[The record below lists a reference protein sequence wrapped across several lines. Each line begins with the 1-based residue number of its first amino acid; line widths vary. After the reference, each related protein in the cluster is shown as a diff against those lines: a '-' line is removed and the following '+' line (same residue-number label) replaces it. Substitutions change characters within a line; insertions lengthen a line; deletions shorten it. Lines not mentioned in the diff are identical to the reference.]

1 MSDEGSR
8 GVSLRGAVDLS
19 SLVNRPEPPAPGAV
33 GAGAGAAP
41 GATGAVSLV
50 VNVDEH
56 SFNDLVELSS
66 TVPVVVDLWASWAE
80 ESTRL
85 SATLIKIVREYAG
98 RFVLARVEAERNPRL
113 AQAFQA
119 QQVPTVAA
127 IIAGRPIGLFVGELP
142 EPELRDAIE
151 QVLAFAAQN
160 GVTGTIPVDDADA
173 GSDGADEAEAPE
185 PPLPPLHQEAFDAI
199 ERGDY
204 AAAVDA
210 YTKAIAQNPADDDAK
225 AGLAQVSLLDRL
237 QGKTLDDIRG
247 AAATDPENIDA
258 QLDVADADVSGGH
271 VEDAFDRL
279 LTLFPKLDADG
290 KNRVR
295 ERLVELFE
303 VVGTADARVIT
314 ARGRLANLL
323 Y

>member
-1 MSDEGSR
+1 MSDEGAR

-19 SLVNRPEPPAPGAV
+19 GLVNRAEKPAQPAGASDQAPG
-33 GAGAGAAP
+33 G
-41 GATGAVSLV
+41 SRLV
-50 VNVDEH
+50 VNVDDR

-66 TVPVVVDLWASWAE
+66 TVPVVVDLWAEWAE

-85 SATLIKIVREYAG
+85 SATLIKLVAEYAG
-98 RFVLARVEAERNPRL
+98 RFVLARVEAERSPQL
-113 AQAFQA
+113 ARAFQA

-127 IIAGRPIGLFVGELP
+127 VIAGRPIGLFVGELP

-160 GVTGTIPVDDADA
+160 GVSGTIPVGEADA
-173 GSDGADEAEAPE
+173 AAEGSSDAEAPAE

-204 AAAVDA
+204 PAAIDA
-210 YTKAIAQNPADDDAK
+210 YKRAIAQNPADDDAK
-225 AGLAQVSLLDRL
+225 AGLAQVSLLARL
-237 QGKTLDDIRG
+237 QGKTLDEVR
-247 AAATDPENIDA
+247 AAAAADPADVDA
-258 QLDVADADVSGGH
+258 QLDVADADLSGGH

-279 LTLFPKLDADG
+279 LTLFPKLDADD

-295 ERLVELFE
+295 ERIVELFE
-303 VVGTADARVIT
+303 VVGATDPRVIK
-314 ARGRLANLL
+314 ARGRLASLL